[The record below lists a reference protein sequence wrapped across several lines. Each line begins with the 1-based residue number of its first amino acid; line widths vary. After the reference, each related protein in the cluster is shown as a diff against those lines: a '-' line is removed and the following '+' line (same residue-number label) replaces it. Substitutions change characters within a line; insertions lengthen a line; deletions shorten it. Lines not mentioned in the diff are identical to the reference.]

1 MPVPSGK
8 YGRFEYGGLPVCVV
22 VSLDAGDGAEAY
34 EDGAHGRWI
43 CPIQNIVIVG
53 RSADLLTLNKFWTR
67 ASATVQKDLRV
78 SEKIQEN
85 MRGAGRR

>member
-53 RSADLLTLNKFWTR
+53 P
-67 ASATVQKDLRV
+67 V
-78 SEKIQEN
+78 
-85 MRGAGRR
+85 G